1 MNQLKYH
8 VKDDIMATM
17 QQIYEELLDCD
28 VQLRTACNL
37 YNQGLVLQNAYLT
50 HSDRETLPVSVEYY
64 LDEVSRSGL
73 VSMEALIEVKT
84 PIIDSIKNILGALLR
99 AIQWIIEQFVHLFR
113 LIFDMYY
120 RAQRKLTAQQQFILQ
135 FTDPAMRERFEST
148 SMKTVPKTVFASF
161 NKQVNNL
168 VLILQ
173 SSSRVV
179 SFGHTQKLFTNSE
192 AELGCRVENMTTLVN
207 TVELTSLERL
217 GTLRDL
223 GWDYQSVYDTVGE
236 LLVTTHDTVTLKH
249 LNKLVEGK
257 ARELEKEI
265 QKNISGNAHPAT
277 VTTLQ
282 EQLSSERLVHEFVRS
297 GLVVIAT
304 RIAWMDE
311 YFSQFID
318 LMRSIQKGK

>member
-1 MNQLKYH
+1 
-8 VKDDIMATM
+8 MATM
-17 QQIYEELLDCD
+17 QQLYEELLDCD
-28 VQLRTACNL
+28 VQLRGAIDL
-37 YNQGLVLQNAYLT
+37 YNKGLSLQHAYIT
-50 HSDRETLPVSVEYY
+50 HIDHETLPISVEYY

-84 PIIDSIKNILGALLR
+84 PVMDSIKRILGSLLR

-135 FTDPAMRERFEST
+135 FTDPAMRERFEMT
-148 SMKTVPKTVFASF
+148 SMKTIPKSVFASF

-179 SFGHTQKLFTNSE
+179 SFDHTQKLFTNSE
-192 AELGCRVENMTTLVN
+192 SELGCRVENATTLVN
-207 TVELTSLERL
+207 IVELTNLEKY

-223 GWDYQSVYDTVGE
+223 GWDYKSVYDTVGE

>member
-1 MNQLKYH
+1 
-8 VKDDIMATM
+8 MATM
-17 QQIYEELLDCD
+17 QQLYEELLDCD
-28 VQLRTACNL
+28 VQLRGAIDL
-37 YNQGLVLQNAYLT
+37 YNKGLSLQHAYIT
-50 HSDRETLPVSVEYY
+50 HIDRETLPVSVEYY

-84 PIIDSIKNILGALLR
+84 PVMDSIKRILGSLLR

-135 FTDPAMRERFEST
+135 FTDPAMRERFEMT
-148 SMKTVPKTVFASF
+148 SMKTIPKSVFASF

-179 SFGHTQKLFTNSE
+179 SFDHTQKLFTNSE
-192 AELGCRVENMTTLVN
+192 SELGCRVENATTLVN
-207 TVELTSLERL
+207 IVGLTNLEKY

-223 GWDYQSVYDTVGE
+223 GWDYKSVYDTVGE

>member
-1 MNQLKYH
+1 
-8 VKDDIMATM
+8 MATM
-17 QQIYEELLDCD
+17 QQIYEEILDCD
-28 VQLRTACNL
+28 VQLRNAINL
-37 YNQGLVLQNAYLT
+37 YNRGTALHNAYAV

-64 LDEVSRSGL
+64 LDEVERSGL
-73 VSMEALIEVKT
+73 VSMEGLITVKS
-84 PIIDSIKNILGALLR
+84 PVVDSIKRILNGLLR

-135 FTDPAMRERFEST
+135 FTDPAMRERFETT
-148 SMKTVPKTVFASF
+148 SMKTIPSTVFASF

-179 SFGHTQKLFTNSE
+179 SFEHTQKLFTNSE
-192 AELGCRVENMTTLVN
+192 SDLGCRVENMTTLVN
-207 TVELTSLERL
+207 TVELANLEQV
-217 GTLRDL
+217 GTLGDL
-223 GWDYQSVYDTVGE
+223 GWTYDTVYDTVGK

-265 QKNISGNAHPAT
+265 QKGISGNVHPAA
-277 VTTLQ
+277 VTALQ

-304 RIAWMDE
+304 RIGWMDA

>member
-1 MNQLKYH
+1 
-8 VKDDIMATM
+8 MATM
-17 QQIYEELLDCD
+17 QQLYEELLDCD
-28 VQLRTACNL
+28 TQLRGAIDL
-37 YNQGLVLQNAYLT
+37 YNKGLSLQHAYVT
-50 HSDRETLPVSVEYY
+50 HIDRETLPVSVEYY

-84 PIIDSIKNILGALLR
+84 PIMDSIKSILGSLLR

-135 FTDPAMRERFEST
+135 FTDPTMRERFEMT
-148 SMKTVPKTVFASF
+148 SMKTIPKSVFASF

-179 SFGHTQKLFTNSE
+179 SFDHTQKLFTNSE
-192 AELGCRVENMTTLVN
+192 SELGCRVENATTLVN
-207 TVELTSLERL
+207 IVELTNLEKY

-223 GWDYQSVYDTVGE
+223 GWDYKSVYDTVGE

>member
-1 MNQLKYH
+1 
-8 VKDDIMATM
+8 MATM
-17 QQIYEELLDCD
+17 QQLYEELLDCD
-28 VQLRTACNL
+28 VQLRGAIDL
-37 YNQGLVLQNAYLT
+37 YNKGLSLQHAYVT
-50 HSDRETLPVSVEYY
+50 HIDRETLPVSVEYY

-84 PIIDSIKNILGALLR
+84 PIMDSIKSILGSLLR

-135 FTDPAMRERFEST
+135 FTDPTMRERFEMT
-148 SMKTVPKTVFASF
+148 SMKTIPKSVFASF

-179 SFGHTQKLFTNSE
+179 SFDHTQKLFTNSE
-192 AELGCRVENMTTLVN
+192 SELGCRVENATTLVN
-207 TVELTSLERL
+207 IVELTNLEKY

-223 GWDYQSVYDTVGE
+223 GWDYKSVYDTVGE

>member
-1 MNQLKYH
+1 
-8 VKDDIMATM
+8 MATM

>member
-1 MNQLKYH
+1 
-8 VKDDIMATM
+8 M
-17 QQIYEELLDCD
+17 QQLYEELLDCD
-28 VQLRTACNL
+28 VQLRGAIDL
-37 YNQGLVLQNAYLT
+37 YNKGLSLQHAYVT
-50 HSDRETLPVSVEYY
+50 HIDRETLPVSVEYY

-84 PIIDSIKNILGALLR
+84 PVMDSIKSILGALLR

-135 FTDPAMRERFEST
+135 FTDPTMRERFEMT
-148 SMKTVPKTVFASF
+148 SMKTIPKSVFASF

-179 SFGHTQKLFTNSE
+179 SFDHTQKLFTNSE
-192 AELGCRVENMTTLVN
+192 SELGCRVENATTLVN
-207 TVELTSLERL
+207 IVELTNLEKY

-223 GWDYQSVYDTVGE
+223 GWDYKSVYDTVGE

>member
-1 MNQLKYH
+1 
-8 VKDDIMATM
+8 MATM
-17 QQIYEELLDCD
+17 QQLYEELLDCD
-28 VQLRTACNL
+28 VQLRGAIDL
-37 YNQGLVLQNAYLT
+37 YNKGLSLQHAYVT
-50 HSDRETLPVSVEYY
+50 HVDRETLPVSVEYY

-84 PIIDSIKNILGALLR
+84 PIMDSIKSILGALLR

-135 FTDPAMRERFEST
+135 FTDSTMRERFEMT
-148 SMKTVPKTVFASF
+148 SMKTIPKSVFASF

-179 SFGHTQKLFTNSE
+179 SFDHTQKLFTNSE
-192 AELGCRVENMTTLVN
+192 SELGCRVENATTLVN
-207 TVELTSLERL
+207 IVELANLEKY

-223 GWDYQSVYDTVGE
+223 GWDYKSVYDTVGE

>member
-1 MNQLKYH
+1 
-8 VKDDIMATM
+8 MATM

-64 LDEVSRSGL
+64 IDEVSRSGL

-84 PIIDSIKNILGALLR
+84 PIIDSIKSILGSLLR

-148 SMKTVPKTVFASF
+148 SMKTVPKSVFASF

-282 EQLSSERLVHEFVRS
+282 EQLSSERLIHEFVRS

-311 YFSQFID
+311 YFSQFVD

>member
-1 MNQLKYH
+1 
-8 VKDDIMATM
+8 MATM
-17 QQIYEELLDCD
+17 QQLYEELLDCD
-28 VQLRTACNL
+28 VQLRGAIDL
-37 YNQGLVLQNAYLT
+37 YNKGLSLQHAYVT
-50 HSDRETLPVSVEYY
+50 HIDRETLPVSVEYY

-84 PIIDSIKNILGALLR
+84 PVMDSIKSILGALLR

-135 FTDPAMRERFEST
+135 FTDPTMRERFEMT
-148 SMKTVPKTVFASF
+148 SMKTIPKSVFASF

-179 SFGHTQKLFTNSE
+179 SFDHTQKLFTNSE
-192 AELGCRVENMTTLVN
+192 SELGCRVENATTLVN
-207 TVELTSLERL
+207 IVELTNLEKY

-223 GWDYQSVYDTVGE
+223 GWDYKSVYDTVGE

>member
-1 MNQLKYH
+1 
-8 VKDDIMATM
+8 M
-17 QQIYEELLDCD
+17 QQLYEELLDCD
-28 VQLRTACNL
+28 TQLRGAIDL
-37 YNQGLVLQNAYLT
+37 YNKGLSLQHAYVT
-50 HSDRETLPVSVEYY
+50 HIDRETLPVSVEYY

-84 PIIDSIKNILGALLR
+84 PITDSIKSILGSLLR

-135 FTDPAMRERFEST
+135 FTDPTMRERFEMT
-148 SMKTVPKTVFASF
+148 SMKTIPKSVFASF

-179 SFGHTQKLFTNSE
+179 SFDHTQKLFTNSE
-192 AELGCRVENMTTLVN
+192 SELGCRVENATTLVN
-207 TVELTSLERL
+207 IVELTNLEKY

-223 GWDYQSVYDTVGE
+223 GWDYKSVYDTVGE

>member
-1 MNQLKYH
+1 
-8 VKDDIMATM
+8 MATM
-17 QQIYEELLDCD
+17 QQLYEELLDCD
-28 VQLRTACNL
+28 VQLRGAIDL
-37 YNQGLVLQNAYLT
+37 YNKGLSLQHAYVT
-50 HSDRETLPVSVEYY
+50 HIDRETLPVSVEYY

-73 VSMEALIEVKT
+73 VSMEASIEVKT
-84 PIIDSIKNILGALLR
+84 PVMDSIKSILGALLR

-135 FTDPAMRERFEST
+135 FTDPTMRERFEMT
-148 SMKTVPKTVFASF
+148 SMKTIPKSVFASF

-179 SFGHTQKLFTNSE
+179 SFDHTQKLFTNSE
-192 AELGCRVENMTTLVN
+192 SELGCRVENATTLVN
-207 TVELTSLERL
+207 IVELTNLEKY

-223 GWDYQSVYDTVGE
+223 GWDYKSVYDTVGE

>member
-1 MNQLKYH
+1 
-8 VKDDIMATM
+8 MATM
-17 QQIYEELLDCD
+17 QQLYEELLDCD
-28 VQLRTACNL
+28 VQLRVAIDL
-37 YNQGLVLQNAYLT
+37 YNKGLSLQHAYVT
-50 HSDRETLPVSVEYY
+50 HIDRETLPVSVEYY

-84 PIIDSIKNILGALLR
+84 PIMDSIKSILGSLLR

-135 FTDPAMRERFEST
+135 FTDPTMRERFEMT
-148 SMKTVPKTVFASF
+148 SMKSIPKSAFASF
-161 NKQVNNL
+161 NKQVSNL

-179 SFGHTQKLFTNSE
+179 SFDHTQKLFTNSE
-192 AELGCRVENMTTLVN
+192 SELGCRVENATTLVN
-207 TVELTSLERL
+207 IVELANLEKY

-223 GWDYQSVYDTVGE
+223 GWDYKSVYDTVGE
-236 LLVTTHDTVTLKH
+236 LLVTTHDTATLKH
-249 LNKLVEGK
+249 LNKLVESK

-265 QKNISGNAHPAT
+265 QKNISGNAHPAI

>member
-1 MNQLKYH
+1 
-8 VKDDIMATM
+8 MATM
-17 QQIYEELLDCD
+17 QQLYEELLDCD
-28 VQLRTACNL
+28 TQLRGAIDL
-37 YNQGLVLQNAYLT
+37 YNKGLSLQHAYVT
-50 HSDRETLPVSVEYY
+50 HIDRETLPVSVEYY

-84 PIIDSIKNILGALLR
+84 PITDSIKSILGSLLR

-135 FTDPAMRERFEST
+135 FTDPTMRERFEMT
-148 SMKTVPKTVFASF
+148 SMKTIPKSVFASF

-179 SFGHTQKLFTNSE
+179 SFDHTQKLFTNSE
-192 AELGCRVENMTTLVN
+192 SELGCRVENATTLVN
-207 TVELTSLERL
+207 IVELTNLEKY

-223 GWDYQSVYDTVGE
+223 GWDYKSVYDTVGE

>member
-1 MNQLKYH
+1 
-8 VKDDIMATM
+8 MATM
-17 QQIYEELLDCD
+17 QQLYEELLDCD
-28 VQLRTACNL
+28 VQLRGAIDL
-37 YNQGLVLQNAYLT
+37 YNKGLALQHAYVT
-50 HSDRETLPVSVEYY
+50 HIDRETLPVSVEYY

-73 VSMEALIEVKT
+73 VSMEALIEVKS
-84 PIIDSIKNILGALLR
+84 PITSSIKSILGALLR

-135 FTDPAMRERFEST
+135 FTDPTMRERFEMT
-148 SMKTVPKTVFASF
+148 SMKTIPKSVFASF
-161 NKQVNNL
+161 NKQVNSL

-173 SSSRVV
+173 SSSSVV
-179 SFGHTQKLFTNSE
+179 SFDHTKKLFTDSE
-192 AELGCRVENMTTLVN
+192 TELGCRVENATTLVN
-207 TVELTSLERL
+207 IVELANLEKY

-223 GWDYQSVYDTVGE
+223 GWDYKAVYDTVGE

-265 QKNISGNAHPAT
+265 KKNISDNAHPAT